1 MLPNV
6 SNVLNALSVF
16 IITCVLRRFE
26 CVKSLNSALNVG
38 NGVRI
43 FGKFTINSL
52 VACSSLEVTHKR
64 LGKDLRQNEK
74 IDTRHSSFN
83 RLQSTL
89 HSALIRRCIV
99 FGVSCWLT

>member
-6 SNVLNALSVF
+6 SNVLNTLSVF
-16 IITCVLRRFE
+16 IIKCALRGFE
-26 CVKSLNSALNVG
+26 CVKSLNRALNVG
-38 NGVRI
+38 NGVRT
-43 FGKFTINSL
+43 FGKLTRNSL

-64 LGKDLRQNEK
+64 LGKDLCQNEK

-89 HSALIRRCIV
+89 HSVPQDA
-99 FGVSCWLT
+99 SSS